1 MLYQSTKMENNLRK
15 TREEVEKIAFE
26 NILKLPVLQL
36 GLLLDIREAL
46 EFLTKKK

>member
-1 MLYQSTKMENNLRK
+1 MENNLKK
-15 TREEVEKIAFE
+15 TREEIEKIYSE

-46 EFLTKKK
+46 ELLTKKK